1 MTDNERKLIKAF
13 EDVIWMAIRYA
24 HGRHTFAPSIV
35 REAVE
40 SVKSVDPSWVLWRDH
55 TLKPVPEKRKSHHLK
70 SDYLNDLF
78 E

>member
-1 MTDNERKLIKAF
+1 MTKREKKLIKAF
-13 EDVIWMAIRYA
+13 NDVIWMAMRYA
-24 HGRHTFAPSIV
+24 HGRHTYAPSLV

-40 SVKSVDPSWVLWRDH
+40 AVRSVDPSWVLWRDH
-55 TLKPVPEKRKSHHLK
+55 TLEPVPENRESFQLK